1 MSSPVVLI
9 TGALTGIG
17 RAAAIIF
24 AQEGAHIVVSGRRD
38 KQGQELVAEL
48 QGLGAEAIFVRSDVR
63 KDEDV
68 RNLVDQTVKRF
79 GRLDIAVNNAGTEG
93 SPGLVTDQ
101 TAESYAATF
110 DTNVLGTLLSMKHEL
125 RVMLP
130 QGSGSIVNVSSAYG
144 SVGAAGASVY
154 VASKHAVEGL
164 TKSAALE
171 VAGTGVRVNVVAPG
185 TTDTGMLTRFTS
197 TDENKSA
204 LVSTV
209 PVKRLAKPKELG
221 VSENVTILDDGGN
234 LKAFGRMD
242 GAPIPT
248 IEMAQNKAYTALLGV
263 STQDFFNFIQ
273 GDPSLLAGIPTL
285 ARMAA
290 WGGGFPIR
298 VNGEVVGAIGV
309 SGAPTVQND
318 VDCARAALALVSDE
332 VQLARIAG
340 GFPS

>member
-17 RAAAIIF
+17 RAAALIF
-24 AQEGAHIVVSGRRD
+24 AREGARVVVSGRRD

-63 KDEDV
+63 KDEDL

-93 SPGLVTDQ
+93 VPGPVTEQ
-101 TAESYAATF
+101 TGESFAATF

-125 RVMLP
+125 RVMLN

-144 SVGAAGASVY
+144 KVGAAGASVY

-185 TTDTGMLTRFTS
+185 TTDTGMLTRFTNS
-197 TDENKSA
+197 DENKAA

-209 PVKRLAKPKELG
+209 PVKRLAT
-221 VSENVTILDDGGN
+221 SEEIAHVIAFVASANASYMTGASIPVDGG
-234 LKAFGRMD
+234 M
-242 GAPIPT
+242 
-248 IEMAQNKAYTALLGV
+248 
-263 STQDFFNFIQ
+263 
-273 GDPSLLAGIPTL
+273 
-285 ARMAA
+285 
-290 WGGGFPIR
+290 
-298 VNGEVVGAIGV
+298 
-309 SGAPTVQND
+309 
-318 VDCARAALALVSDE
+318 
-332 VQLARIAG
+332 IAD
-340 GFPS
+340 

>member
-1 MSSPVVLI
+1 MAQDKRGDLVSSPVVLI

-24 AQEGAHIVVSGRRD
+24 AQEGAHIVVSGRGD

-48 QGLGAEAIFVRSDVR
+48 QGLRAEAIFVRSDVR

-110 DTNVLGTLLSMKHEL
+110 DTNVLGTLLSMKHAL

-130 QGSGSIVNVSSAYG
+130 PGSGSIVNVSSAYG

-164 TKSAALE
+164 TESAALE
-171 VAGTGVRVNVVAPG
+171 VAGTGVRVNVAAPG
-185 TTDTGMLTRFTS
+185 TTDTGMLTRFTN
-197 TDENKSA
+197 TDQNKAA

-209 PVKRLAKPKELG
+209 PVKRLAAPEEIAHVIAFVASANASYMTG
-221 VSENVTILDDGGN
+221 ASIPVDGG
-234 LKAFGRMD
+234 
-242 GAPIPT
+242 
-248 IEMAQNKAYTALLGV
+248 
-263 STQDFFNFIQ
+263 
-273 GDPSLLAGIPTL
+273 
-285 ARMAA
+285 
-290 WGGGFPIR
+290 
-298 VNGEVVGAIGV
+298 
-309 SGAPTVQND
+309 
-318 VDCARAALALVSDE
+318 
-332 VQLARIAG
+332 
-340 GFPS
+340 